1 MTTLPST
8 LTLFQTIS
16 ALLIDGDPTQPR
28 QAFDPIELN
37 DLAASMRAQGIV
49 TPLRVVAK
57 PGGRFQLLYGERRLR
72 AAQLAELE
80 TVPCLVDQDTPSW
93 TAALDIQLTENLHR
107 ADLRPLEVAQTLW
120 RRILG
125 ANIEALEAEHG
136 DDGSATAQVLGTGL
150 TPASQITALEDR
162 LCALAGVPT
171 VATYF
176 GSGRV
181 RAPRKLVL
189 GRYGMADWSESRLK
203 KLFGT
208 LDVAPLVQEMLAG
221 VDVSA
226 RALRDLKQHDPDTQA
241 ALVAEARAAESGDV
255 GAALR
260 GAIDKRDGKKKGKGQ
275 PLEESTDDMQDSASS
290 ELLPIAEGNG
300 KEFVPDPQLAFLTS
314 SGGSAAKL
322 VTDRPAPAR
331 GTPPPVRA
339 AGVWDDDIVLQ
350 VEAALEAAQ
359 ILVGDAGALHLGDA
373 QIARLAPLWG
383 RLVASMQLAGLEG

>member
-16 ALLIDGDPTQPR
+16 SLLIDGDPTQPR

-125 ANIEALEAEHG
+125 ANIEALEAEQG

-150 TPASQITALEDR
+150 TPASQITALEAR

-226 RALRDLKQHDPDTQA
+226 RALRDLKGFDPETQA
-241 ALVAEARAAESGDV
+241 ALVEEARTAESGDV

-260 GAIDKRDGKKKGKGQ
+260 GAIDKRDGKKNGKGQ
-275 PLEESTDDMQDSASS
+275 PVAESTDDVQERASS

-300 KEFVPDPQLAFLTS
+300 KEFVPDPQLAFLTGS
-314 SGGSAAKL
+314 SGSAARL
-322 VTDRPAPAR
+322 VTDQAAPQRGSVPAS
-331 GTPPPVRA
+331 GKV
-339 AGVWDDDIVLQ
+339 GEWHDDSVLLL
-350 VEAALEAAQ
+350 ESALEAARNIVADVQ
-359 ILVGDAGALHLGDA
+359 VLRLNQRQLG
-373 QIARLAPLWG
+373 RLAPLWSQ
-383 RLVASMQLAGLEG
+383 LVEALQRTGLEA